1 MDSPMINSSSSDL
14 AQVHTAQVAENMS
27 ANASD
32 RNSSSIAFS
41 SHPHVAQATGVMTR
55 KPLASSALQTYSS
68 AISPH
73 VSLIAEGPSGLVV
86 LGSTLLSLAL
96 LIFFKCRTSGR
107 RGAVQL

>member
-14 AQVHTAQVAENMS
+14 AQVHPAQVAENVS

-32 RNSSSIAFS
+32 RSSSPIAFP
-41 SHPHVAQATGVMTR
+41 SHPRVARAASVMAR
-55 KPLASSALQTYSS
+55 KPLASSTLQT
-68 AISPH
+68 ISISGHAPF
-73 VSLIAEGPSGLVV
+73 IAEGPSGLVV
-86 LGSTLLSLAL
+86 LGSTLLSVAL